1 MDLDAIAL
9 TELDA
14 KPTELVDAALERIDA
29 LDGDINAVIHRRD
42 ERARTDAAAV
52 DPNLP
57 FAGVPFVAKDSG
69 CAIAGEPYTVGI
81 GKLRDAGHTAKA
93 DSELYL
99 RFRRAGFVCVG
110 RTNVPQLCLSATTE
124 PVAFGPTRNPLD
136 RNRSAGGSSGGSAA
150 AVAAG
155 LGPVGHGNDAGGS
168 IRIPA
173 ALCGLVGLKP
183 TRARTPEGPEI
194 GISWGGLNHE
204 FVLTRSV
211 RDTAAL
217 LDVLSG
223 RAWGDP
229 YCALPPSGRWLDE
242 VGRDPG
248 RLRVCVVTSVQRTE
262 TDPAVADAVR
272 GVARTL
278 ESLGHHVDESPLPEL
293 DDSSPWGE
301 VVAASVVRDL
311 ARLSAASGV
320 ELGPDDL
327 EPLPAMIAGGAAAM
341 PAAQYL
347 AALDAMWA
355 QGRRIESRWD
365 ELDLL
370 LTPTSAIQTP
380 RIGDAAPDAPLD
392 VMTPIL
398 SQLTVFTAPFDVSG
412 QPAIS
417 LPLGTAPD
425 GMPIGVQLVAAT
437 GREDVLVRVAS
448 QLLPDSA

>member
-1 MDLDAIAL
+1 MNDAIGL

-14 KPTELVDAALERIDA
+14 KPTELVEEALARIET
-29 LDGDINAVIHRRD
+29 LDGGINAVIHRRD
-42 ERARTDAAAV
+42 ERALAEAAAV
-52 DPNLP
+52 DPTLP
-57 FAGVPFVAKDSG
+57 FAGVPFLAKDAG

-81 GKLRDAGHTAKA
+81 GKLRDVGHTATV

-124 PVAFGPTRNPLD
+124 PTAFGPTRNPHD
-136 RNRSAGGSSGGSAA
+136 RDRSVGGSSGGSAA

-155 LGPVGHGNDAGGS
+155 MVPVAHGNDAGGS

-183 TRARTPEGPEI
+183 TRARTPEGPEV
-194 GISWGGLNHE
+194 GLTWGGLNHE

-229 YCALPPSGRWLDE
+229 YCAPPPTGRWIDD

-248 RLRVCVVTSVQRTE
+248 RLRVRVTTSVERTE
-262 TDPAVADAVR
+262 TDAAVAAAVI
-272 GVARTL
+272 GVARGL
-278 ESLGHHVDESPLPEL
+278 EGLGHHVEEGPLSEL
-293 DDSSPWGE
+293 DEASPWGE
-301 VVAASVVRDL
+301 IVAANVLRDL
-311 ARLSAASGV
+311 DRLSAASGV
-320 ELGPDDL
+320 DLGPDDL
-327 EPLPAMIAGGAAAM
+327 EPLPAMIAGGAPAM
-341 PAAQYL
+341 SAVHYL
-347 AALDAMWA
+347 AALDQMFAH
-355 QGRRIESRWD
+355 GRRIESRWED
-365 ELDLL
+365 FDLL
-370 LTPTSAIQTP
+370 LTPTSAIETP
-380 RIGDAAPDAPLD
+380 RIGDAAPETDLA
-392 VMTPIL
+392 VMAPIL
-398 SQLTVFTAPFDVSG
+398 SRLTVFTAPFDVTG

-417 LPLGTAPD
+417 LPLGTAAD

-437 GREDVLVRVAS
+437 GREDLLLQVAS
-448 QLLPDSA
+448 QLLPA